1 MAEHN
6 VFVVQDDSEDL
17 DRTVRS
23 RADLSDHPDRP
34 EPLQDAESAR
44 FWGVEDGETNRSYF
58 EKMEGGDLVLF
69 YRDGSYVGVGYVDAT
84 FEDEDGW
91 VADTFWDDHRSDSIF
106 TLRDF
111 STVSVPRAKV
121 NTIFDYSDS
130 YTPSGVM
137 RVADNRVTNRVAAI
151 KHAVETVSDS

>member
-1 MAEHN
+1 MAENN

-23 RADLSDHPDRP
+23 PADLSEHPDRP
-34 EPLQDAESAR
+34 EPLRNAEAVR

-58 EKMEGGDLVLF
+58 EKMESGDLVLF
-69 YRDGSYVGVGYVDAT
+69 YRDGSYVGVGYIDAT

-91 VADTFWDDHRSDSIF
+91 VADAFWDDHRSERIF

-111 STVSVPRAKV
+111 STVSVPREKV
-121 NTIFDYSDS
+121 NTIFDYSGS

-151 KHAVETVSDS
+151 KRAVETVSDS